1 MKPVKL
7 YMKNIGPYLNET
19 IDFTKLENMFLIKG
33 DTGAGKTFIFDSIT
47 YALYGVLRG
56 NRKGHESDFKS
67 RYAKESD
74 ESFVE
79 FTFEVG
85 GKRYKINRSVPFAYT
100 NRNGNV
106 SKKNQEVSLEELT
119 EGSATVFPGKLSE
132 INEKVHQIIGLSA
145 DEFAQ
150 IVVLPQGEF
159 AEFLHKNT
167 NERMKTLEK
176 LFPVEFYTNITQ
188 RIKEKYDDE
197 SKKLQGL
204 ASTIESLSNG
214 GDYTNAEEKIS
225 RMTLEIEELSQ
236 KEATLKEKER
246 EKTIKLENLK
256 RDLEEAKEYE
266 ENCRKLENL
275 ESQKEDFEKLAKII
289 LIADKAKGLR
299 EFIRALNSSEKDLQT
314 AEEGCALA
322 CEKKK
327 QLKKNFTDLEEKKSE
342 MKLLK
347 EKNEKDGQDLKLLQ
361 DKVLKTRELEKLKKD
376 EKTSLERKNAA
387 EKKKNQLLSEKKQ
400 LADFFQGKTAAQLL
414 SEISE
419 KMSELSQKQNLLEN
433 EKKDCINRDEL
444 LKKIEECRKSLAD
457 NRSILEREEEKCER
471 TKKTLQALEE
481 EKKAEEEKHQA
492 YSVSTFL
499 IKGQPCPVCGSLE
512 HPCPAK
518 KPEGILDFSEQIKTN
533 KDNLESLESL
543 CKEYNNKVTSL
554 EVNLKNNEEQLE
566 EILTKRERSL
576 VEEELDS
583 VKNEIEV
590 KKGEEKKIQEM
601 SKNLESLDKELKTAE
616 EDFNKENITYSEKL
630 SQIKVFE
637 KELGESI
644 EAIRTEAEKLEAE
657 LSQNKKSYEEWE
669 KNYNQTSM
677 DYSAAQSNL
686 SKSQEILEEAKN
698 KHSDAEKLLKEKLSL
713 SEFTTVDEAKNADL
727 DDSELEENRRAHSQY
742 REELK
747 SARDAV
753 NSAKEKKIG
762 DFKEVEKEIQ
772 KTDLEKNEFSNLLE
786 ENQALLKS
794 KTKDCTNY
802 QNIYEQIQK
811 AQNKKIALE
820 KEIQPLAALNDNL
833 SGKNPQ
839 KLQLESWALGMYFE
853 QVVDF
858 ASRRFND
865 ISDGRFFFK
874 LKESQ
879 EQSRGNG
886 FRGLDLQVLDTH
898 NGKFSDPSE
907 LSGGE
912 TFEASISLALAITDV
927 VQNNNGG
934 GIQLDS
940 LFIDEGFGTLDPET
954 LDKAMA
960 VLTELGESKMIG
972 MISHVSEM
980 ENYPGINSSI
990 TVNKSNNGST
1000 VTVK

>member
-7 YMKNIGPYLNET
+7 FMKNIGPYLNET
-19 IDFTKLENMFLIKG
+19 IDFTKLDNMFLIKG

-100 NRNGNV
+100 NRNGNI
-106 SKKNQEVSLEELT
+106 SKKNQEVSFEELT
-119 EGSATVFPGKLSE
+119 EGSASIFPGKLSE

-188 RIKEKYDDE
+188 RIKDRYDDE

-225 RMTLEIEELSQ
+225 RMTSEIEELSQ
-236 KEATLKEKER
+236 KEASLQEKKI
-246 EKTIKLENLK
+246 EKTKKLENLK
-256 RDLEEAKEYE
+256 RDREQAKEYE
-266 ENCRKLENL
+266 KNCRKLENL
-275 ESQKEDFEKLAKII
+275 ESQKEDFEKMAKII
-289 LIADKAKGLR
+289 ERADKAKGLR
-299 EFIRALNSSEKDLQT
+299 EFIRALNSSENDLQI

-322 CEKKK
+322 CEREK
-327 QLKKNFTDLEEKKSE
+327 QLKKNLSYLEEKKSE

-347 EKNEKDGQDLKLLQ
+347 EKNENDGQELKLFQ
-361 DKVLKTRELEKLKKD
+361 NKVQKAGELEILKKD

-387 EKKKNQLLSEKKQ
+387 EEKKNQLLSEKNQ
-400 LADFFQGKTAAQLL
+400 VSDFFKGKSAAQLL
-414 SEISE
+414 SKISE
-419 KMSELSQKQNLLEN
+419 KMSELLQTKNLLEN
-433 EKKDCINRDEL
+433 EKEDCINRDEL
-444 LKKIEECRKSLAD
+444 LKKIEECRESLKD
-457 NRSILEREEEKCER
+457 NRSILENEKEKSER
-471 TKKTLQALEE
+471 TRKTLKALEE
-481 EKKAEEEKHQA
+481 EKKAEEAKHQA
-492 YSVSTFL
+492 YSVSSFL

-518 KPEGILDFSEQIKTN
+518 KPEGILDYSEQIKTN
-533 KDNLESLESL
+533 KDNLDSLESL
-543 CKEYNNKVTSL
+543 CQEYNNKVTSL
-554 EVNLKNNEEQLE
+554 ETNLKNNEEQLKK
-566 EILTKRERSL
+566 ILTKRERSL

-583 VKNEIEV
+583 VKNKIEEM
-590 KKGEEKKIQEM
+590 KGEEKKIQEM
-601 SKNLESLDKELKTAE
+601 SQNLEKLDKELKTAE
-616 EDFNKENITYSEKL
+616 EDFNKENITYSEIL
-630 SQIKVFE
+630 SKIKVFE
-637 KELGESI
+637 KDLGESI
-644 EAIRTEAEKLEAE
+644 EAIRTKAEKLEAE

-669 KNYNQTSM
+669 ENYNQTSR
-677 DYSAAQSNL
+677 DYSVAQSNH
-686 SKSQEILEEAKN
+686 SKSQEILAEAKN
-698 KHSDAEKLLKEKLSL
+698 KLADAENHLKEKLSL
-713 SEFTTVDEAKNADL
+713 SEFTSIKEVQNAYL
-727 DDSELEENRRAHSQY
+727 DDSQLGEKRKAFSQY

-762 DFKEVEKEIQ
+762 DPEEIEKVIQ
-772 KTDLEKNEFSNLLE
+772 KTDLEEKDFSILME
-786 ENQALLKS
+786 ENKAILDSKRDAL
-794 KTKDCTNY
+794 TKY
-802 QNIYEQIQK
+802 QSIYSNIQD

-865 ISDGRFFFK
+865 ISDGRFFFR

-879 EQSRGNG
+879 DQSRGNG

-898 NGKFSDPSE
+898 NGRFSDPSE

-1000 VTVK
+1000 VTVR